1 LGGGSVRT
9 YKREVSG
16 SRCVIVTNHPLA
28 SVAGAEAFAGGGNA
42 FDSAAAALFALS
54 VVEPMMVGIFGA
66 GHMVLHS
73 GRSGRM
79 EALDNYAAAP
89 LAANENLYIPL
100 DGRHGPGENLFETVG
115 RRNLVGHLSV
125 ATPGN
130 LKAWEYLVNHYGK
143 LSLAEAIEP
152 AIRFARA
159 GFRASPYLVHHI
171 QTCQRDL
178 LLYPETSRI
187 FLPRGAPPSPG
198 DMIVRRDYAETLA
211 RIAEEG
217 SDLLYHGSLG
227 EAVARDMESNGGVLR
242 MEDLEQYRIVARE
255 PVHCSYRDEYEVYSA
270 PLSSSGG
277 TCLVEVLNILENFD
291 MRGLGFGSADGL
303 HLFAEALKIAFAD
316 RQHFMGDP
324 EEVQVPAEGLASKPY
339 ARERAADINLT
350 LAGSYAHGEPAL
362 FGEGSSG
369 GNTTHV
375 SVMDYEGNVVSA
387 TQTIHFV
394 FGSKVTTPGTGMLLN
409 NCMAMFDPHPGRP
422 NSVGAGK
429 RVLSSMTPTI
439 LNRGSSRLGG
449 DEGEPFMCIGT
460 PGGTR
465 IFAAVCQGIMNVLD
479 HGMTIQEAVEAPR
492 IWTMGM
498 PGTDGEEL
506 HVEPGVRDE
515 ALDGLRRR
523 GHRIKTVCMVAGGMN
538 GILFDEETRMM
549 HGGACWRADGAP
561 VAVSGG
567 EARPKAMSKRE

>member
-1 LGGGSVRT
+1 MAGGTVET
-9 YKREVSG
+9 LKREVSG
-16 SRCVIVTNHPLA
+16 SRCVVVTNHPLA
-28 SVAGAEAFAGGGNA
+28 SAAGVEAYTRGGNA

-73 GRSGRM
+73 GKSGRM
-79 EALDNYAAAP
+79 EAVDNYAASP
-89 LAANENLYIPL
+89 LAAGENLYIPL
-100 DGRHGPGENLFETVG
+100 DRGQAIGENLFETAG

-143 LSLAEAIEP
+143 LSLAEAVEP
-152 AIRFARA
+152 AIRFART

-171 QTCQRDL
+171 QACQKDL
-178 LLYPETSRI
+178 LQYPETSRV
-187 FLPRGAPPSPG
+187 FLPGGAPPSPG
-198 DMIVRRDYAETLA
+198 DLVVRREYAQTLA
-211 RIAEEG
+211 WIAEEG

-242 MEDLEQYRIVARE
+242 MEDLEGYRIVARE
-255 PVHCSYRDEYEVYSA
+255 PVHSSYRDEYEVFSA

-291 MRGLGFGSADGL
+291 MRGLGFGSANSL
-303 HLFAEALKIAFAD
+303 HLFSEALKIAFAD

-324 EEVQVPAEGLASKPY
+324 ERVPVPVEGLASKSY
-339 ARERAADINLT
+339 ARERAENISLDS
-350 LAGSYAHGEPAL
+350 AGSYAHGEPAL
-362 FGEGSSG
+362 FGEGSGG

-375 SVMDYEGNVVSA
+375 SVMDHEGNMVSA
-387 TQTIHFV
+387 TQTIHFA

-439 LNRGSSRLGG
+439 LKHGSSGLGG
-449 DEGEPFMCIGT
+449 NEEEPFMCLGT

-465 IFAAVCQGIMNVLD
+465 IFAAVCQGIINVLD
-479 HGMTIQEAVEAPR
+479 HGMTIQQAVEAPR
-492 IWTMGM
+492 VWTIGM
-498 PGTDGEEL
+498 TGTDGEEL
-506 HVEPGVRDE
+506 HVEPGLRDE
-515 ALDGLRRR
+515 ALDGLRKL
-523 GHRIKTVCMVAGGMN
+523 GHRVKTVPTVAGGMN
-538 GILFDEETRMM
+538 GIIFDKETRMM
-549 HGGACWRADGAP
+549 HGGACWRADGTP

-567 EARPKAMSKRE
+567 EAHRKAMSKRQ